1 MKSLELW
8 EKLIGCE
15 LVKVKGIISE
25 TLILK
30 MKKKLTYWVVYAL
43 NKLVYL
49 WTLTAVK
56 FVLKWHGL
64 VLKKKY
70 ASKGNDIN

>member
-1 MKSLELW
+1 MW
-8 EKLIGCE
+8 IGE
-15 LVKVKGIISE
+15 SE
-25 TLILK
+25 RHYK
-30 MKKKLTYWVVYAL
+30 WDAYFENEKKLTYWVVYAL